1 MQLGANGEI
10 ELIRYIFTAF
20 LLASDTTSAAERFI
34 PPPAPRIVEGTP
46 IALEREVLGE
56 DQIIHIP
63 RSAPAEFRQLMGDYV
78 VGLDCSGAHPFK
90 AQLSPRT
97 SPFGS
102 VNEELIF
109 LSLPE
114 GQDLNCILM
123 ILDRSTHPW
132 KRLFHG
138 PIGSIPKISD

>member
-1 MQLGANGEI
+1 MERSQLTRHVFI
-10 ELIRYIFTAF
+10 AF
-20 LLASDTTSAAERFI
+20 LLIAGNASAAERFV
-34 PPPAPRIVEGTP
+34 PPPAPRIVDGP
-46 IALEREVLGE
+46 PVALEREILGQ

-63 RSAPAEFRQLMGDYV
+63 RSSPADFRQLVGDYV
-78 VGLDCSGAHPFK
+78 VGLDCSGVHPFR

-114 GQDLNCILM
+114 GQDSSCVLTV
-123 ILDRSTHPW
+123 LDRSSHPW

-138 PIGSIPKISD
+138 PIDSIPKIAD

>member
-1 MQLGANGEI
+1 M
-10 ELIRYIFTAF
+10 FTAF
-20 LLASDTTSAAERFI
+20 LLVASTASATERFI
-34 PPPAPRIVEGTP
+34 PPPAPQIVEGSP
-46 IALEREVLGE
+46 VAVEREVLGS

-63 RSAPAEFRQLMGDYV
+63 RSSPARFHQLVGDYV
-78 VGLDCSGAHPFK
+78 VGLYCSGDHPFK

-109 LSLPE
+109 LTLPD
-114 GQDLNCILM
+114 GQDSNCVLT
-123 ILDRSTHPW
+123 ILDRSTYPW

-138 PIGSIPKISD
+138 PIGSIPKITD

>member
-1 MQLGANGEI
+1 MLGANGDI
-10 ELIRYIFTAF
+10 TLTRYMFATF
-20 LLASDTTSAAERFI
+20 LLVAGTTNAAERFI
-34 PPPAPRIVEGTP
+34 PPPAPRIIDGPAV
-46 IALEREVLGE
+46 ALEREVYGL

-63 RSAPAEFRQLMGDYV
+63 RSSPADFRQLVGDYV

-114 GQDLNCILM
+114 GQDSSCVLT
-123 ILDRSTHPW
+123 ILDRSSHPW

-138 PIGSIPKISD
+138 LISAIPKIAD